1 MTIATSQ
8 AKTAPQ
14 KTGQRF
20 ERNDSTNIFAAAL
33 KIIKVVFS
41 QSKIFPVVKELMLV
55 LLILFEPALKLKC
68 VSIFVKIKAEREF
81 THCAK
86 VIVSFFMNQAEKATK
101 NNVME
106 ISKFENRSFAS
117 IHHRQEK
124 AWICYLDLQI
134 VAFLLL
140 RSTHI
145 DSFTPE
151 TLKLTQKSGE

>member
-1 MTIATSQ
+1 MNETT
-8 AKTAPQ
+8 
-14 KTGQRF
+14 R
-20 ERNDSTNIFAAAL
+20 FAAAL

-101 NNVME
+101 NNAME

-117 IHHRQEK
+117 IHHPQEK